1 MVHKSTFHSD
11 ISAVGKYPRESSWV
25 RQRRPEVMGTAQEEM
40 GWRER
45 GRKEEE
51 KGGLGKERERER
63 REGK

>member
-1 MVHKSTFHSD
+1 
-11 ISAVGKYPRESSWV
+11 
-25 RQRRPEVMGTAQEEM
+25 MGTAQEEM